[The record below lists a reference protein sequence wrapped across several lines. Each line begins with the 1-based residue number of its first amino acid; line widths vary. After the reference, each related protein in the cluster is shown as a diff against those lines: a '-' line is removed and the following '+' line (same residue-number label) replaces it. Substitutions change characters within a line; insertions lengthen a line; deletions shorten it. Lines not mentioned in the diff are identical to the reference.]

1 MIRNAPPKHP
11 DSVKWYWLEWP
22 AEELQKATIVD
33 SSWTSEAGLQI
44 DAQSRDG
51 YRVGVRVSGGDELSD
66 YVLTNQ
72 ITTNNSEVLHEQLI
86 VRVRQS
92 GH

>member
-11 DSVKWYWLEWP
+11 DSAKWYWLEWP
-22 AEELQKATIVD
+22 SEELQKATIVD
-33 SSWTSEAGLQI
+33 SSWTSTDGLVI
-44 DAQSRDG
+44 DAQSKDG
-51 YRVGVRVSGGDELSD
+51 YRVGVRVSGGVELSD

-72 ITTNNSEVLHEQLI
+72 ITTNNSEILHEQI
-86 VRVRQS
+86 TIRVRQS